1 MTTVY
6 AFSTCVFKKERSGF
20 ISRSRKLTAH
30 NVNVKILVCQITGP
44 AGAGSA
50 GPVPTAVRSERV
62 ISMDVLRTDVVDRTL
77 HDLFNSQSP
86 DVLHAVRRHLV
97 VVKYFPGRHR
107 RTDALSFRCARARAS
122 KTSETSLCVQLPTSA
137 VNATLLAFAAERRAA
152 APLLLGPRRS
162 RLISPARTAFSS
174 KPAARRG

>member
-44 AGAGSA
+44 AAARSA
-50 GPVPTAVRSERV
+50 GPVPTAVHSERV

-162 RLISPARTAFSS
+162 RLISPARTALSS